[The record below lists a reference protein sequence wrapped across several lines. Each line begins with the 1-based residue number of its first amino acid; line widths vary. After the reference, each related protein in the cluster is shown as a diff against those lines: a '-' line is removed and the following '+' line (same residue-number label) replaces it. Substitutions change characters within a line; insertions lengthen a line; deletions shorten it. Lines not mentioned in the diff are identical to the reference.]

1 MTGDVAFPDI
11 SLFWEMNERGVLT
24 IALSGPTSLL
34 RHFASPGE
42 VLSQFLEA
50 VRSRGVDVSNTEQV
64 RVRINKDAGT
74 FLVRW
79 DGAIVMNQYLVY
91 EVLPALSDELGIQSF
106 GAS

>member
-1 MTGDVAFPDI
+1 MST
-11 SLFWEMNERGVLT
+11 
-24 IALSGPTSLL
+24 
-34 RHFASPGE
+34 
-42 VLSQFLEA
+42 
-50 VRSRGVDVSNTEQV
+50 NTEQV

-79 DGAIVMNQYLVY
+79 DGAIAMNQYLVY